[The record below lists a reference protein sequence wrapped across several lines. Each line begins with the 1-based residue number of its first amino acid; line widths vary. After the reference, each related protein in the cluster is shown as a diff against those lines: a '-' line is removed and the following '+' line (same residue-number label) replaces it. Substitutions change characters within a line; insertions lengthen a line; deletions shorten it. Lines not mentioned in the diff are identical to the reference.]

1 MLGWEYPPV
10 KSGGL
15 GTACY
20 GLTKELAALG
30 QDIIFVSPFGIVSE
44 KSKHLSLVS
53 LRNYKIRGDVRSLK
67 ERILS
72 KLNLTEDMKK
82 HITYEFISSLLTPYL
97 NEESYKKMHSKK
109 LMEIRKLLT
118 EKDLQLINRENEQ
131 YLVEYE
137 ANDDNSG
144 EVYGPNLFQEV
155 HDYSIKAE
163 YVASQYDFDLI
174 VAHDWMTFEAAVR
187 IKKKTGKPLCVHIHA
202 TEIDRTGANVNQ
214 LIYDLERL
222 GLHEADVV
230 IANSRL
236 TKQNCVM
243 HFGVDPQ
250 RIIPIHLAIDNDE
263 VNHDHLDGLMEKKPG
278 EKFVLFLGRITMQKG
293 PEYFL
298 RAAAKALKVFP
309 NIKFIMA
316 GSGEKLDAMKML
328 VQQLKIEDNV
338 LFPGFLQ
345 GDEIRQLLKVSDLFV
360 LSSVSEPFG
369 LVVLEAIKAGLP
381 CIISKTTGVSEILDH
396 VLKVDFWD
404 TREMANKI
412 VACLK
417 YETLATVLRDYATK
431 EADKYNWNWTAKR
444 TLAVYEA
451 LLVKHGGAL
460 AHA

>member
-1 MLGWEYPPV
+1 
-10 KSGGL
+10 
-15 GTACY
+15 
-20 GLTKELAALG
+20 
-30 QDIIFVSPFGIVSE
+30 
-44 KSKHLSLVS
+44 
-53 LRNYKIRGDVRSLK
+53 
-67 ERILS
+67 
-72 KLNLTEDMKK
+72 
-82 HITYEFISSLLTPYL
+82 
-97 NEESYKKMHSKK
+97 
-109 LMEIRKLLT
+109 
-118 EKDLQLINRENEQ
+118 
-131 YLVEYE
+131 
-137 ANDDNSG
+137 
-144 EVYGPNLFQEV
+144 
-155 HDYSIKAE
+155 
-163 YVASQYDFDLI
+163 
-174 VAHDWMTFEAAVR
+174 MTFEAAVR